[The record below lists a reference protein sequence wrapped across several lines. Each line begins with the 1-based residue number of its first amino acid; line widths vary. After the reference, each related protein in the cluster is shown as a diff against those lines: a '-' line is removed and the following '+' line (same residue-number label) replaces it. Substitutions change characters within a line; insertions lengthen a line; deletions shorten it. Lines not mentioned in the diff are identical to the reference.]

1 MIESHKALTMDFI
14 TLQVAES
21 KENYI
26 NGQNDLQNSLIKAS
40 RDQEEIRQLTRAI
53 LDSEEENSKL
63 REQIQQQD
71 ENLLQYDCNH
81 QGSLL
86 KTTATIEELE
96 TELQ

>member
-1 MIESHKALTMDFI
+1 MIESHRALTMDFI

-26 NGQNDLQNSLIKAS
+26 NGQNDLRNSLDKAS

-71 ENLLQYDCNH
+71 EKLHQYDCNH
-81 QGSLL
+81 EGSLR
-86 KTTATIEELE
+86 KSTATI
-96 TELQ
+96 

>member
-40 RDQEEIRQLTRAI
+40 RDQEEIR
-53 LDSEEENSKL
+53 
-63 REQIQQQD
+63 
-71 ENLLQYDCNH
+71 
-81 QGSLL
+81 
-86 KTTATIEELE
+86 
-96 TELQ
+96 

>member
-63 REQIQQQD
+63 RE
-71 ENLLQYDCNH
+71 
-81 QGSLL
+81 
-86 KTTATIEELE
+86 
-96 TELQ
+96 

>member
-26 NGQNDLQNSLIKAS
+26 NGQNDLQNSMIKAN

-71 ENLLQYDCNH
+71 ENLL
-81 QGSLL
+81 
-86 KTTATIEELE
+86 
-96 TELQ
+96 

>member
-1 MIESHKALTMDFI
+1 MIESHRALTMDFI

-26 NGQNDLQNSLIKAS
+26 NGQNDLRNSLDKAS

-71 ENLLQYDCNH
+71 EKLHQYDYNH
-81 QGSLL
+81 EGSLR
-86 KTTATIEELE
+86 KSTATI
-96 TELQ
+96 